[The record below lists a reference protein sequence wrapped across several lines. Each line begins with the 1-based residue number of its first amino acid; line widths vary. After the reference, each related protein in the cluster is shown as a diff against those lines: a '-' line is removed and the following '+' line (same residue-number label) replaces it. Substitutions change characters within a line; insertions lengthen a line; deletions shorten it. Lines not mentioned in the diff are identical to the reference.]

1 MRSNE
6 ILLWHDFMSF
16 RKSKGHTGFCP
27 LLSNPPTL
35 LTVAVGRSPT
45 HHQHNDPIAQE
56 KESEKGRDDRHSTPQ
71 FIGRSIF
78 TNRYRR
84 RIIIIIMGIIDQQ

>member
-6 ILLWHDFMSF
+6 ILLWHVYYEFGKAPGEVFAPCSLNPDDD
-16 RKSKGHTGFCP
+16 CW
-27 LLSNPPTL
+27 LL
-35 LTVAVGRSPT
+35 VVGRSPT

-71 FIGRSIF
+71 FIGRSSF

-84 RIIIIIMGIIDQQ
+84 RIIIMGIIDQQ